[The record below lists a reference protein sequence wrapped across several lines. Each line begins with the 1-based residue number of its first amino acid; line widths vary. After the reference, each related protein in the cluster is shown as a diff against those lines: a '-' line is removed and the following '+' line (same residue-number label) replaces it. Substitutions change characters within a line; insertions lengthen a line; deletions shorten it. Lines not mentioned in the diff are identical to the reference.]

1 MPSVPPKTLYHAAEN
16 HTPCQP
22 EDKRYAFK
30 EIFHTSMFW
39 FARKKEREMSED
51 SSFSS
56 EGTLIMGL
64 PPKRKIKRKVFS
76 EEETQRSPKEYVPR
90 PAPAEYQVPQLES
103 CSSNTGEDQLAFIPR
118 FPSPT
123 ITRIPTTPMRTV
135 SHPRHILPVNYRSS
149 PVTAITGLHTT
160 PPMSSSCTTNHLT
173 PSERLQSPPAHQT
186 PVFNSPVQSTSR
198 RSNSISTEDLH
209 GLLVEISKQVKRN
222 QAMIAHI
229 YEYCKDKEQLEGK
242 TCAAKNTAGDS
253 PATDTAVPAYT
264 MKQVIAL
271 DRKLAD
277 RVFYKQLSDQFMG
290 IPGLTLRNL
299 VRNILSRIF
308 SPAMCE
314 EIHCTGKN
322 RPYVFKN
329 SNIYGFL
336 LDQVS
341 RRPDFSSVPSST
353 VAYEARLWFRLRRE
367 RKKESTSVVV
377 RLSTEAEDETSEEQD
392 DSEAAL

>member
-1 MPSVPPKTLYHAAEN
+1 
-16 HTPCQP
+16 
-22 EDKRYAFK
+22 
-30 EIFHTSMFW
+30 MFYIS
-39 FARKKEREMSED
+39 A
-51 SSFSS
+51 
-56 EGTLIMGL
+56 
-64 PPKRKIKRKVFS
+64 
-76 EEETQRSPKEYVPR
+76 
-90 PAPAEYQVPQLES
+90 
-103 CSSNTGEDQLAFIPR
+103 
-118 FPSPT
+118 
-123 ITRIPTTPMRTV
+123 TTPMRTV